1 MSLYGYLRLRAPA
14 RYVEIGSGYSTCFA
28 ARARR
33 DGGLA
38 TEITSIDPEPRL
50 GIDEL
55 CDRVVR
61 QPLEEVDLDLFA
73 ELEQGDVVL
82 FDSSHRVFMNSDAV
96 AFHLDV
102 LPALPAGVLV
112 GVHDVYW
119 PADYPPHL
127 AQAYLSEQYLVG
139 MLLLGDAAWARPVLA
154 CAYAAEHPELVAPL
168 AALWD
173 DPRLTGVERG
183 GSLLW
188 LAIER

>member
-1 MSLYGYLRLRAPA
+1 M
-14 RYVEIGSGYSTCFA
+14 EIGSGRSTRFA

-61 QPLEEVDLDLFA
+61 QPLEQVDLDLFA
-73 ELEQGDVVL
+73 RLEPGDIVL
-82 FDSSHRVFMNSDAV
+82 FDGSHRVFDELRRRGLSSRCA
-96 AFHLDV
+96 ACAPSRRARRHPRRL
-102 LPALPAGVLV
+102 LARGLSA
-112 GVHDVYW
+112 
-119 PADYPPHL
+119 HL

-139 MLLLGDAAWARPVLA
+139 MLLLADAGWARPILS
-154 CAYAAEHPELVAPL
+154 CAYATEHPDLVAPL
-168 AALWD
+168 APLWD